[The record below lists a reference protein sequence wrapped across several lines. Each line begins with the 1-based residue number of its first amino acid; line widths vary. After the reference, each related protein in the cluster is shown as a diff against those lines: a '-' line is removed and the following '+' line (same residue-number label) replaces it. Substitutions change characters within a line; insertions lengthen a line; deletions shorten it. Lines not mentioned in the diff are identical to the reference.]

1 MEAGERSGVITLAE
15 FEAQVP
21 GPEGERSVLALKRGT
36 LDIRLSVPLSPNIQ
50 VPHEQDEVYFVVH
63 GQGVLV
69 HDGERTRFGPGDI
82 LFVAAGVDH
91 HYADFSSDLALWRV
105 FYGAPGGEVP

>member
-21 GPEGERSVLALKRGT
+21 GPDGERSVLALKRGT
-36 LDIRLSVPLSPNIQ
+36 LDIRLSVPRPLNVQTPY
-50 VPHEQDEVYFVVH
+50 EQDEIYFVVRCR
-63 GQGVLV
+63 GTLV
-69 HDGERTRFGPGDI
+69 HERRRTPFGPRDI

-91 HYADFSSDLALWRV
+91 HYTVFNADLALWRV
-105 FYGAPGGEVP
+105 FYGAAGGEFP